1 MSALTHYFFDS
12 VYHPRS
18 AWTVIEWWESRRA
31 VYNLVVGTAGL
42 MSLGV
47 AIGLALLP
55 PHPAVVRIPWS
66 VIVVYGALAN
76 VAYTVGP
83 LADLAIR
90 RRWGHS
96 YASIGPALF
105 RYGFVFSV
113 GLTLLPIPLAILSWG
128 IRALHALF

>member
-18 AWTVIEWWESRRA
+18 DWAVVEWWESRRA

-42 MSLGV
+42 VSLGV

-76 VAYTVGP
+76 LAYTLGP
-83 LADLAIR
+83 LVDLAIR
-90 RRWGHS
+90 RRWGHR
-96 YASIGPALF
+96 YAPIGPALF

-128 IRALHALF
+128 IRTLHALL